1 MQNFTVSEHEKLN
14 TAVAVGFFDGLHKGH
29 RRVILSAVEQKKN
42 GLLPVCFTF
51 VQSPK
56 EVLGKSSKGALMT
69 TEDKLKTLESLGIEH
84 TFSPDFKKLMNM
96 SAKDFVEKIIFGNLN
111 AKFVVC
117 GFNYR
122 FGKNGEGN
130 TELLKKLCDENGT
143 KLKVIEPERD
153 DGDVVSSTLIR
164 LLVSEG
170 SIRRANKLLCSY
182 FGFSAVIT
190 HGKRLGRE
198 LGTPTINQKLPENL
212 AVPKYG
218 VYASAVTL
226 EN

>member
-1 MQNFTVSEHEKLN
+1 M
-14 TAVAVGFFDGLHKGH
+14 
-29 RRVILSAVEQKKN
+29 
-42 GLLPVCFTF
+42 CFTF
-51 VQSPK
+51 AQSPK

-117 GFNYR
+117 GFNYH
-122 FGKNGEGN
+122 FGKNGEGD
-130 TELLKKLCDENGT
+130 TELLKNLCDENGT

-164 LLVSEG
+164 LLISEG

-190 HGKRLGRE
+190 HGKDLAENSVLRQSIRNFPKILPCRNTVFMRLPLRLKTE
-198 LGTPTINQKLPENL
+198 RSI
-212 AVPKYG
+212 AV
-218 VYASAVTL
+218 
-226 EN
+226 

>member
-14 TAVAVGFFDGLHKGH
+14 TAVALGFFDGLHKGH

-51 VQSPK
+51 AQSPK
-56 EVLGKSSKGALMT
+56 EVLGKSPSGALMT

-122 FGKNGEGN
+122 FGK
-130 TELLKKLCDENGT
+130 TARAILSCSKSFVTRTVQSLK
-143 KLKVIEPERD
+143 
-153 DGDVVSSTLIR
+153 
-164 LLVSEG
+164 
-170 SIRRANKLLCSY
+170 
-182 FGFSAVIT
+182 
-190 HGKRLGRE
+190 
-198 LGTPTINQKLPENL
+198 
-212 AVPKYG
+212 
-218 VYASAVTL
+218 
-226 EN
+226 

>member
-14 TAVAVGFFDGLHKGH
+14 TAIALGFFDGLHKGH

-51 VQSPK
+51 AQSPK

-96 SAKDFVEKIIFGNLN
+96 SAKDFVEKIIFGDLN

-122 FGKNGEGN
+122 FGKNGEGD
-130 TELLKKLCDENGT
+130 TDLLKKLCDENGT

-153 DGDVVSSTLIR
+153 DGDVVSYTYPLACERGKHPPCKQAFVFAFWLFCRDHSRKKTR
-164 LLVSEG
+164 QRTRHSDNQSET
-170 SIRRANKLLCSY
+170 SRKSCRAEIRRLC
-182 FGFSAVIT
+182 VC
-190 HGKRLGRE
+190 R
-198 LGTPTINQKLPENL
+198 
-212 AVPKYG
+212 
-218 VYASAVTL
+218 YA
-226 EN
+226 

>member
-14 TAVAVGFFDGLHKGH
+14 TAVALGFFDGLHKGH

-51 VQSPK
+51 AQSPK

-96 SAKDFVEKIIFGNLN
+96 SAKDFVEKIIFGDLN

-122 FGKNGEGN
+122 FGKNGEGD

-143 KLKVIEPERD
+143 KLNVIEPERD

-164 LLVSEG
+164 SLVSEG
-170 SIRRANKLLCSY
+170 NIRRANKLLCSH

-198 LGTPTINQKLPENL
+198 LGTPTINQKLPSKQPL
-212 AVPKYG
+212 
-218 VYASAVTL
+218 
-226 EN
+226 